1 MSVHEKLAALATAFV
16 SVATISCRDQS
27 PDTPDTTAPAIEA
40 VSPQANAADVS
51 VATTVTITFSE
62 SIELADTAHAIV
74 LQQKGASVAGSSAVL
89 AERTIRFTPT
99 DILDPGIPYTVQIQA
114 GISDKSGNTLE
125 QAPPSWSF
133 TTTGRTA
140 TAPPTPTIMKE
151 LARLAD
157 DSMLGRGSG
166 TADELR
172 AARYIREQFQTAGLQ
187 APAGGYLQTFAA
199 TKFRLSGN
207 IEATSQNVIGIVP
220 GSGSLRAEWLVIG
233 AHYDHVGMQTGA
245 GVTDIYNGA
254 DDNGSGTA
262 ALIALAANVAAHVAA
277 GGTGGDARRSIM
289 FIAFGAEEWGLLG
302 SEYYCAHAATPLA
315 SVTAMINFDMIGRME
330 NDVLYVGGVGTATE
344 WPALLNRYNTT
355 PLQIRET
362 DCTGCTDFACFRRN
376 ERPVLWLFTGMHAD
390 YHAPT
395 DDVQLI
401 NQAGLQRI
409 ADLALRTILNL
420 AVRPGPLHKPASQ

>member
-1 MSVHEKLAALATAFV
+1 MSVHVKLAALAIGSV
-16 SVATISCRDQS
+16 SVAMISCRDQS
-27 PDTPDTTAPAIEA
+27 PDTPDTTAPALEA

-51 VATTVTITFSE
+51 VAATVTITFSE

-74 LQQKGASVAGSSAVL
+74 LQQEGASVAGSSAVL
-89 AERTIRFTPT
+89 AERTIRFTPS
-99 DILDPGIPYTVQIQA
+99 DILNPGVPYTVQIQA
-114 GISDKSGNTLE
+114 RIRDKSGNTLE
-125 QAPPSWSF
+125 QAPSWSF
-133 TTTGRTA
+133 TTTGREA
-140 TAPPTPTIMKE
+140 SAPPTQAIMKE

-172 AARYIREQFQTAGLQ
+172 AAQYIREQFQAAGLQ
-187 APAGGYLQTFAA
+187 APAGGYLQTFAV

-220 GSGSLRAEWLVIG
+220 GSGSLREQWLVIG
-233 AHYDHVGMQTGA
+233 AHYDHVGMQTGS
-245 GVTDIYNGA
+245 GVTNIYNGA

-262 ALIALAANVAAHVAA
+262 ALIALAANVAAHVAT

-302 SEYYCAHAATPLA
+302 SEYYCAHAAAPLA
-315 SVTAMINFDMIGRME
+315 SVTAMINFDMIGRMQ
-330 NDVLYVGGVGTATE
+330 NDVLYVGGLGTATE

-401 NQAGLQRI
+401 NQTGLQHI

-420 AVRPGPLHKPASQ
+420 AVRPGPLHKPPSQ